1 MAEMVSKKIYIN
13 GRFLLQTPT
22 GVNRFAYELCRAFTG
37 QNIEFTIIC
46 PSKTINEE
54 YDIENFNIIYFE
66 FMFSSSH
73 FWEQIVLPLFFIKKH
88 NYILLN
94 FTGLGPV
101 LISKKII
108 TIHDVAFLYNPLW
121 YSFFYRIFYK
131 ILTPLCAKTSQK
143 ILTVSEFS
151 KSEIIRF
158 LNIEKDKIEV
168 VYNAVPSVFYHERYQ
183 NNTKKPEEQ
192 YILAVSSID
201 PRKNFNTL
209 IKAFSHLKD
218 IPVQLFIIGGKNK
231 VYNQATQEYSQNEK
245 ITWLGRVSDT
255 ELINYYKH
263 ALCFVYPSLYE
274 GFGIPPL
281 EAMILN
287 CPVVA
292 SDIEV
297 FHEVYGQSVLY
308 ADPHNDKQIASVIR
322 ILLTNTDLRKELI
335 DKGKKHAQVYSWNN
349 SASKIINILHT
360 VI

>member
-1 MAEMVSKKIYIN
+1 MGSKKIYIN
-13 GRFLLQTPT
+13 GRFLLQPPT
-22 GVNRFAYELCRAFTG
+22 GVNRFAYELCRAFTC

-46 PSKTINEE
+46 PSKTINGE
-54 YDIENFNIIYFE
+54 YNIENFNIIYFG
-66 FMFSSSH
+66 FMSSSSH
-73 FWEQIVLPLFFIKKH
+73 FWEQIVLPLFFVKKQ

-121 YSFFYRIFYK
+121 YSFFYRVFYK
-131 ILTPLCAKTSQK
+131 ILTPLCAGTSQK

-158 LNIEKDKIEV
+158 LNIDKDKIEI
-168 VYNAVPSVFYHERYQ
+168 VYNAVPSVFYNETYQ
-183 NNTKKPEEQ
+183 NNVRETEER

-218 IPVQLFIIGGKNK
+218 IPVRLFIIGGRSKI
-231 VYNQATQEYSQNEK
+231 YSQATEEYNQNEK
-245 ITWLGRVSDT
+245 ITWLGRVSDA

-281 EAMILN
+281 EAMLLS
-287 CPVVA
+287 CPVIT

-308 ADPHNDKQIASVIR
+308 VDPLEDKQIADTIK
-322 ILLTNTDLRKELI
+322 LLLMSPELRKELI
-335 DKGKKHAQVYSWNN
+335 DKGIKHAQGYSWNN
-349 SASKIINILHT
+349 SASKVMKILYT
-360 VI
+360 IAS